1 MAGEPVAG
9 PREPSKLEA
18 VREARRAPLDEAR
31 PAAIARHKAKGR
43 LTAREN
49 IADLLDAGSFVEY
62 GLLARPA
69 REGMEGAAD
78 GLVMG
83 TGTVDG
89 LAVVAVAYDYT
100 VHAGTQSA
108 VNHLKIDHMFD
119 LAIRHRLPAICWLE
133 GGGARP
139 HDLNVGLRG
148 GTQTFV
154 AFARLSGLAPT
165 VGIVAGRA
173 FAGNAN
179 LAGLCDVLIAT
190 PEAVLGMA
198 GPPLVEAA
206 LGVKLTPE
214 EIGPAEVHL
223 RTGVID
229 VLASDERAANA
240 VARRYLGYF
249 RGRMPAGAAPD
260 VERLRD
266 LVPENPRR
274 AYDVRRV
281 IEHIADRDTV
291 LELKTEYGRAMVT
304 ALARIEGFPVGFIA
318 DQPMVLGGVIDTPAA
333 EKAARFID
341 LCDAY
346 DVPMIF
352 LCDTPGLMVGPET
365 ERTGLVRRSARLLT
379 KLTHA
384 TTPFMTVVLRKAYGL
399 GYYVMGSRPLEP
411 SLLLAWPTAE
421 FGGMGLEGAVNII
434 HKKELDAIEDAPVTR
449 RVSPG
454 QDGRA
459 EARQYRAERR
469 RALRRRRRHRPGGHA
484 PPARPDP
491 RPPAAPSA
499 ARRAQASG
507 RSVLKG
513 AQEER
518 CGSSSDSSS
527 RSRWPSRATPGS
539 FSTGATR
546 PVSAPAGSRRCR
558 TRAGSARHGKAS
570 WRWCRCR
577 ARFPRSSTSP
587 CATMP
592 WPTRSTRRW
601 ASG

>member
-1 MAGEPVAG
+1 MADESVAG
-9 PREPSKLEA
+9 PPEPSKLEA
-18 VREARRAPLDEAR
+18 VRQARRAPLDEAR

-49 IADLLDAGSFVEY
+49 VADLLDDGSFVEY

-291 LELKTEYGRAMVT
+291 LELKIEYGRAMVT

-318 DQPMVLGGVIDTPAA
+318 DQPMVLGGVIDAPAA

-434 HKKELDAIEDAPVTR
+434 HKKELDAIEDARLRAAFHRDKTQALKRANTALSAAARFDVDDVIDPADTR
-449 RVSPG
+449 RLLA
-454 QDGRA
+454 QTL
-459 EARQYRAERR
+459 AR
-469 RALRRRRRHRPGGHA
+469 LPL
-484 PPARPDP
+484 PPPRVARKHPVDP
-491 RPPAAPSA
+491 
-499 ARRAQASG
+499 
-507 RSVLKG
+507 
-513 AQEER
+513 
-518 CGSSSDSSS
+518 
-527 RSRWPSRATPGS
+527 
-539 FSTGATR
+539 F
-546 PVSAPAGSRRCR
+546 
-558 TRAGSARHGKAS
+558 
-570 WRWCRCR
+570 
-577 ARFPRSSTSP
+577 
-587 CATMP
+587 
-592 WPTRSTRRW
+592 
-601 ASG
+601 

>member
-1 MAGEPVAG
+1 MTDDARPEPG
-9 PREPSKLEA
+9 KLDA
-18 VREARRAPLDEAR
+18 VRAARAAQLDEAR
-31 PAAIARHKAKGR
+31 AEAIARHKARGR

-49 IADLLDAGSFVEY
+49 IADFLDADSFVEY
-62 GLLARPA
+62 GILARPA

-83 TGTVDG
+83 TGTADG
-89 LAVVAVAYDYT
+89 LPVAVVAYDYT

-108 VNHLKIDHMFD
+108 VNHMKIDHMFD
-119 LAIRHRLPAICWLE
+119 VAIRNRLPTVCWLE

-139 HDLNVGLRG
+139 HDINVGLRG
-148 GTQTFV
+148 ATQTFV

-179 LAGLCDVLIAT
+179 LSGLCDVLIAT
-190 PEAVLGMA
+190 PQAVLGMA

-206 LGVKLTPE
+206 LGKKFSPE
-214 EIGPAEVHL
+214 EIGPADVHL
-223 RTGVID
+223 ASGVID
-229 VLASDERAANA
+229 VLVDDEPAANA
-240 VARRYLGYF
+240 LARRYLGYF
-249 RGRMPAGAAPD
+249 RGRRESGAAPD
-260 VERLRD
+260 VARLRE

-281 IEHIADRDTV
+281 IEHIVDQDTM
-291 LELKTEYGRAMVT
+291 LELKAQYGRAMVT
-304 ALARIEGFPVGFIA
+304 ALGRIEGFPVGFIA

-352 LCDTPGLMVGPET
+352 LCDTPGLMVGPEI

-411 SLLLAWPTAE
+411 VLLLAWPTAE

-434 HKKELDAIEDAPVTR
+434 HRKELEAIEDPERRAAFHRERTDALKRANTALAAAARFDVDDVIDPADTR
-449 RVSPG
+449 RLL
-454 QDGRA
+454 
-459 EARQYRAERR
+459 ART
-469 RALRRRRRHRPGGHA
+469 L
-484 PPARPDP
+484 ARLP
-491 RPPAAPSA
+491 
-499 ARRAQASG
+499 
-507 RSVLKG
+507 
-513 AQEER
+513 
-518 CGSSSDSSS
+518 
-527 RSRWPSRATPGS
+527 
-539 FSTGATR
+539 
-546 PVSAPAGSRRCR
+546 APAP
-558 TRAGSARHGKAS
+558 RAGRKHPVDP
-570 WRWCRCR
+570 
-577 ARFPRSSTSP
+577 F
-587 CATMP
+587 
-592 WPTRSTRRW
+592 
-601 ASG
+601 